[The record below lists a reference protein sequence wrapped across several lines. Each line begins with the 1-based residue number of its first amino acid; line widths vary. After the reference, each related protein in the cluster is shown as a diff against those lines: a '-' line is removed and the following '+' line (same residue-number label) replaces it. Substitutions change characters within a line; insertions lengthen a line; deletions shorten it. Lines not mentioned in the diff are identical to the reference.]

1 MRHFAGIRALASQAL
16 AAARRMCALFFP
28 AFLFPAAALLVPAA
42 CAPATSAGPAT
53 MEHASLLR
61 IERADS
67 FTRVEVLDAWHP
79 GRTSQVYVLVPGN
92 APLPGQLPGGTLLR
106 TPLRRAIAC
115 SAIHAGL
122 LADLG
127 RLGSVAGICD
137 ARYVCRE
144 DLRAAL
150 AAGSPADAGSSVTP
164 DVERLVALRPD
175 AILVSPFE
183 NAGHGT
189 MAAAGAPLVECADY
203 METSALGRAEWMK
216 FFGLLFGCES
226 RTDSLYNTVCAA
238 YDSLCD
244 VAASAKSRPTLMCDR
259 KEGAMWYVPGGQ
271 SYLGRIY
278 ADAGAQYLFADR
290 TENGSVPLSFEEVF
304 RTARDADV
312 WFVKY
317 GAAANLTYDALA
329 DDFAPYRDFRPWRT
343 RRIYG
348 CNTYAV
354 PYYETVP
361 FRPDL
366 LLRDVVKIMHPE
378 LLPGHTL
385 RFYTPL

>member
-1 MRHFAGIRALASQAL
+1 MRRFAGIRTRVSQAL
-16 AAARRMCALFFP
+16 TAARRMCALFLP
-28 AFLFPAAALLVPAA
+28 IFLFPAAVLLVPAA
-42 CAPATSAGPAT
+42 CSPAPPAAPPT

-61 IERADS
+61 IARTDS
-67 FTRVEVLDAWHP
+67 FVRVEVMDAWHP
-79 GRTSQVYVLVPGN
+79 GRTSQVYLLVPSD
-92 APLPGQLPGGTLLR
+92 APLPGQLPAGTVVR
-106 TPLRRAIAC
+106 TPLRRAITC
-115 SAIHAGL
+115 SAVHAGL

-137 ARYVCRE
+137 TRYVCRK
-144 DLRAAL
+144 DLRDAL

-164 DVERLVALRPD
+164 DVERLVSLHPD

-183 NAGHGT
+183 NAGHGVL
-189 MAAAGAPLVECADY
+189 AAAGVPLVECADY

-226 RTDSLYNTVCAA
+226 RTDSLYNAVCAA
-238 YDSLCD
+238 YDSLSA
-244 VAASAKSRPTLMCDR
+244 VATAAEDRPSLLCDR
-259 KEGAMWYVPGGQ
+259 KEGATWYVPGGQ

-278 ADAGAQYLFADR
+278 ADAGAHYLFADR
-290 TENGSVPLSFEEVF
+290 GESGSVPLSFEEVF

-317 GAAANLTYDALA
+317 GAAADLTYEALA
-329 DDFAPYRDFRPWRT
+329 GDFAPYRDFRPWRT

-348 CNTYAV
+348 CNTYTV

-366 LLRDVVKIMHPE
+366 LMRDVVKIMHPE